1 MDAIWAIAF
10 ISAEKGLILMK
21 TYTDFSLDHYKF
33 EKYVEEVH
41 AKMQKK
47 PFALFM
53 DGASYHKS

>member
-41 AKMQKK
+41 VKM
-47 PFALFM
+47 
-53 DGASYHKS
+53 